1 MIWLPATVAP
11 AEFRCSRALGGLPQ
25 PTAWS
30 MTARPA
36 KSEQFE
42 EFDELKASP
51 AAQTVI
57 AARQSELETFTL
69 GVGLHAAQTCAG
81 VVRLSPGV
89 NHVFPA
95 LAAYARNVR
104 SPKFRARLKTRRLF
118 TRIQDGLCRAIGP
131 ERLAFIEQIGGPLKI
146 VSDAPI
152 EWLPIQGLPLSL
164 RYDCSR
170 INATPGNLMMGC
182 LTHPATITFQPVELQ
197 KLVVLTAFADNDPL
211 KNVLTIALRHMRPDW
226 ENKVDIAFK
235 EVRSTREFID
245 ALNAFDGY
253 IMIFDGHGVDNSDE
267 PIGKLMIGREAID
280 VWELRGK
287 VRVPPIAILSACDTH
302 GIDASSQ
309 ATVGNGFLAIG
320 ARTVLATLLP
330 VGGAGIS
337 GVYCSACSAHCRFPA

>member
-1 MIWLPATVAP
+1 MIWLRQQLPGR
-11 AEFRCSRALGGLPQ
+11 FRCSRALGGLPQ

-69 GVGLHAAQTCAG
+69 ESGCTPLKPARGSCDCLRRQSRVPGARGVCEK
-81 VVRLSPGV
+81 RP
-89 NHVFPA
+89 F
-95 LAAYARNVR
+95 
-104 SPKFRARLKTRRLF
+104 PKFRARLKTRRLF

-182 LTHPATITFQPVELQ
+182 LTHPATITLQPVELQ

-235 EVRSTREFID
+235 EVRSTRDFID

-287 VRVPPIAILSACDTH
+287 VRVPPIAIQSALT
-302 GIDASSQ
+302 
-309 ATVGNGFLAIG
+309 
-320 ARTVLATLLP
+320 RTVSMRLRRQRSETASWRSVP
-330 VGGAGIS
+330 APFS
-337 GVYCSACSAHCRFPA
+337 PRYCR